1 MQNIYINWRRVSID
15 IRQLTYFNEVAKHKS
30 FTKASRVLHLSQPTL
45 SKMVK
50 GLEDELEMELIDR
63 SSRQIQLTEAGQ
75 IVYEQSSVILESLD
89 HLSTHLYDLMH
100 LRKGKIKI
108 GIPPLIGFLYFPK
121 LIKSFKDQ
129 YPDIEIQLIE
139 HGANQV
145 TQEVK
150 DGLLDL
156 GVIVLPLDE
165 DSLDI
170 ISIIEERLHL
180 FVHSDHR
187 LAARE
192 SITMKELEGEEFI
205 LFSEGFTLHDRVIE
219 YCEEAGFSPKI
230 AYESSQW
237 DFINEMIGENLGVS
251 ILPQS
256 LTKKLKTSSVT
267 SVPIKSPRLPY
278 KLGVVTKKGRYVSFA
293 SKKFIAHMND
303 HFSHS

>member
-1 MQNIYINWRRVSID
+1 MALFSPMILVIWKATDFAAPVSSINFPNTAPRR
-15 IRQLTYFNEVAKHKS
+15 
-30 FTKASRVLHLSQPTL
+30 
-45 SKMVK
+45 
-50 GLEDELEMELIDR
+50 
-63 SSRQIQLTEAGQ
+63 
-75 IVYEQSSVILESLD
+75 
-89 HLSTHLYDLMH
+89 
-100 LRKGKIKI
+100 KI
-108 GIPPLIGFLYFPK
+108 GNHFFAKSTKPDIYVSVYAS
-121 LIKSFKDQ
+121 IKSR
-129 YPDIEIQLIE
+129 PLNSATIPATI
-139 HGANQV
+139 GANQV